1 MDENDIC
8 DEIDGDKLQPTASPA
23 QLARRKECRELCRL
37 FCEVNWAIQCLK
49 IVGQIEQTCSELRE
63 GFFVFAYRSLW
74 DDALACLMRVLD
86 RHGDVRSLWSIERR
100 FQGEFQALC
109 TSSNID
115 LARIREF
122 SERLRAARDKTHFHI
137 DKKYA
142 ADADRLWSELNIKE
156 NEMIAVAN
164 DVARILGGLLSEEYQ
179 FPANLSRYD
188 AADVRPI
195 LGCLDE
201 RGLGNFTKR

>member
-1 MDENDIC
+1 MDENDIY
-8 DEIDGDKLQPTASPA
+8 DEIDGAELEPVVSPKTLQ
-23 QLARRKECRELCRL
+23 RRKECRELCRL
-37 FCEVNWAIQCLK
+37 FSEVNWAINCLK
-49 IVGQIEQTCSELRE
+49 IVREIEGTCTELRE
-63 GFFVFAYRSLW
+63 GFLVFAYRSLW

-86 RHGDVRSLWSIERR
+86 DHRDARSLWKIERR
-100 FQGEFQALC
+100 FQGKFEAVCFGSGINL
-109 TSSNID
+109 TK
-115 LARIREF
+115 IREF
-122 SERLRAARDKTHFHI
+122 SERLQTARDKTHFHI

-156 NEMIAVAN
+156 NEMIGVAN

-195 LGCLDE
+195 FECLDE
-201 RGLGNFTKR
+201 RGLGNFRKR